1 MSEKTK
7 IKDFLIYYISQ
18 RVIVFPLDEYL
29 PILAN
34 NIIRDFE
41 EWGLLED
48 KLITQKEKYFKYFLE
63 KELDMLLNLF
73 IIIFKDL
80 NIKILTIYKD
90 SILSSEYSKYFIN
103 YEEFGNTVKKL
114 YKKKK
119 TKYFISIKEKD
130 SLFQKTQGIYKG
142 LKVGIP
148 EGEELEFFAKYL

>member
-1 MSEKTK
+1 MSEKIK

-18 RVIVFPLDEYL
+18 RVIVFPLDDYL
-29 PILAN
+29 THLAD

-41 EWGLLED
+41 EWDLLEG

-80 NIKILTIYKD
+80 NVKILTIYKD
-90 SILSSEYSKYFIN
+90 SLLPSEYSKFFLN
-103 YEEFGNTVKKL
+103 REEFGNTIKKL
-114 YKKKK
+114 YKKK
-119 TKYFISIKEKD
+119 TKYFRCIKED
-130 SLFQKTQGIYKG
+130 SLFKKTEGTFKG

-148 EGEELEFFAKYL
+148 NGEDLEFFQKYLN

>member
-29 PILAN
+29 PLLAN

-41 EWGLLED
+41 EWDLLEG

-63 KELDMLLNLF
+63 KELDILLNLF

-80 NIKILTIYKD
+80 NIKILNLLNIG
-90 SILSSEYSKYFIN
+90 E
-103 YEEFGNTVKKL
+103 VKL
-114 YKKKK
+114 
-119 TKYFISIKEKD
+119 
-130 SLFQKTQGIYKG
+130 L
-142 LKVGIP
+142 V
-148 EGEELEFFAKYL
+148 